1 MRRRR
6 ALLFAFLAG
15 AIAAAGGAAFGTAAA
30 TWHDTSTKAPALAR
44 ADLVDV
50 PAPTALT
57 RTRDGSAREHGVAPG
72 VVVALGLA
80 LALTLAGGWWLTREH
95 IARVRSEL
103 LLTIRRTRAPPG
115 VPATVH
121 C

>member
-1 MRRRR
+1 
-6 ALLFAFLAG
+6 
-15 AIAAAGGAAFGTAAA
+15 
-30 TWHDTSTKAPALAR
+30 
-44 ADLVDV
+44 
-50 PAPTALT
+50 
-57 RTRDGSAREHGVAPG
+57 
-72 VVVALGLA
+72 VVALGLA